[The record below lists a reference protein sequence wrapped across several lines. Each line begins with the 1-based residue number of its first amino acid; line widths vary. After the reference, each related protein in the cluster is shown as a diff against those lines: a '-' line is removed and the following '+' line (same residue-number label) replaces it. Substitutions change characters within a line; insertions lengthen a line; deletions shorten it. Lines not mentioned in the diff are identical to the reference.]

1 MNNTPVSVTIG
12 GEEIKLLLNL
22 GAFRLAK
29 LKGLEFDFEALN
41 SDGMESLDSLI
52 DLAWI
57 SSLPYNPSLSHEDFV
72 AKVAL
77 AGDDATLINA
87 MLDMVSQFGEAM
99 QNINTSGAA
108 EKKQIAEPV

>member
-1 MNNTPVSVTIG
+1 MNKTPVSVTIG

-29 LKGLEFDFEALN
+29 LKGLEFDFSALEGG
-41 SDGMESLDSLI
+41 GMDSMDSLI

-57 SSLPYNPSLSHEDFV
+57 ASLPHNPSLSHEDFV
-72 AKVAL
+72 EKVAL
-77 AGDDATLINA
+77 AGDDATLVNA
-87 MLDMVSQFGEAM
+87 MLDMVNQFGEAM

-108 EKKQIAEPV
+108 EKKETPEPA

>member
-1 MNNTPVSVTIG
+1 MNKTPVSVTIG

-57 SSLPYNPSLSHEDFV
+57 ASLPHNPSLSHEDFV

-77 AGDDATLINA
+77 SGDDATLINA
-87 MLDMVSQFGEAM
+87 MLDMVNQFGEAM
-99 QNINTSGAA
+99 QNINTIGAA
-108 EKKQIAEPV
+108 EKKQMAELA